1 MNPMDMTKPNRTILA
16 TVAASSTSPLVKT
29 SAQITNYTS
38 STYGCVAVS
47 MGANKAATTKTAAL
61 LAVAT
66 TYAKTVVGSNSY
78 CQFGSGAAIAKR
90 EVLSI
95 SGAGK
100 KLASSLPST
109 SVIPAD
115 VTGFSAVPGKSANTW
130 VVLTSSVGS
139 MQSSA
144 GMKFI
149 MTVDAKGKAVKG
161 KNITYSSASAA
172 SNAKF
177 NGYSL
182 ISAVGQLSSGTITGV
197 RNGSASGPNSNQSWA
212 AVSISLSTGVV
223 TTGQAI
229 TITASSYTGTQQ
241 AARNMNITAAT
252 SDSKKV
258 SVYVLAD
265 AVTKQYKAATWT
277 LPTK

>member
-1 MNPMDMTKPNRTILA
+1 MNPIDMTKPNRTIFA
-16 TVAASSTSPLVKT
+16 TVSTSSTSPLVKT

-47 MGANKAATTKTAAL
+47 IGANKAATSSTSAL

-90 EVLSI
+90 EIISI
-95 SGAGK
+95 SGSGK
-100 KLASSLPST
+100 KLASSVPSAT
-109 SVIPAD
+109 VIPAD
-115 VTGFSAVPGKSANTW
+115 VTGFSAVPGKSSNSW
-130 VVLTSSVGS
+130 VVLTSSFGS
-139 MQSSA
+139 LQAMP

-149 MTVDAKGKAVKG
+149 MTVDSKGKAVKG

-177 NGYSL
+177 ANFST

-197 RNGSASGPNSNQSWA
+197 RSGSVIGSSNQSWA

-229 TITASSYTGTQQ
+229 TITASSYTGTQTS
-241 AARNMNITAAT
+241 ARNLNITSAT

-258 SVYVLAD
+258 NVFVLAD